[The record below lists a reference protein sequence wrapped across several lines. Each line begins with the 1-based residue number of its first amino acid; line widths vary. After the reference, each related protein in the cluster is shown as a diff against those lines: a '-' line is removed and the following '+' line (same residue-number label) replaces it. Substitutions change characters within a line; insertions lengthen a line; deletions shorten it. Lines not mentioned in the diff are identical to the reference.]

1 MAVSPTDAP
10 NSADPGDDTARR
22 YAYQHAFGV
31 ILWVAAY
38 RAEKDYV
45 ALWCEQHE
53 DFLAE
58 IPGGQFDAYQV
69 KTRTAELGYWR
80 FSHEALTDSIKR
92 FAKLD
97 KDHAGQIRTFYFVS
111 NAQCSDSKEKDGD
124 HLSPALVVPLLAIT
138 PLAECCEKALTYL
151 NEKTKLDRDTLLSVL
166 RRTKLVLGPPDQSIT
181 AEIVANHLPH
191 VDPQRRCTPAQL
203 ESLHKR
209 LLSRVHESS
218 SLLTQDPARHYS
230 TVNGGL
236 AENAQLRAKRIPV
249 AELKSHIEY
258 LQALTTHTTNRNPGA
273 YGGSGAAGTRMAQL
287 IERYKAE
294 SEKDRNLREMVAKLR
309 EWHERP
315 EGDVIG
321 LEEKLLRGG
330 RPDLVDFAVVAKEK
344 FARVMLRH
352 ENSPAAQEIFAH
364 VLAQVWVIF
373 TELVYPRLIAKD
385 PPDAISRLL
394 VEDIY
399 PRIDTLLEE
408 NPLGLD
414 QAQIKGM
421 IFWLTGNCHLKW
433 APDVNLQPSV

>member
-1 MAVSPTDAP
+1 MAASPTDVP
-10 NSADPGDDTARR
+10 NPADPGDDTARR

-31 ILWVAAY
+31 ILWIAAY

-45 ALWCEQHE
+45 AIWCEQHE

-58 IPGGQFDAYQV
+58 TSGGQFDAYQV

-80 FSHEALTDSIKR
+80 FSHDALTDSITR

-97 KDHAGQIRTFYFVS
+97 KDYPGQIRTFYFVS
-111 NAQCSDSKEKDGD
+111 NAQCSDSKEKGSE

-151 NEKTKLDRDTLLSVL
+151 SEKTGLDRDTLLTVL
-166 RRTKLVLGPPDQSIT
+166 QRTKLILGPPDQSIT

-191 VDPQRRCTPAQL
+191 VDAQRCCTPAQL

-209 LLSRVHESS
+209 LLGRVHESS
-218 SLLTQDPARHYS
+218 ALLTQDPARHYS
-230 TVNGGL
+230 TVSGSQI
-236 AENAQLRAKRIPV
+236 ENAQLRAKRIPV
-249 AELKSHIEY
+249 DELKSHLEF
-258 LQALTTHTTNRNPGA
+258 LQLLTSHTTNRNLGA
-273 YGGSGAAGTRMAQL
+273 YGTSGTAGTRMAQL

-294 SEKDRNLREMVAKLR
+294 TEKDRNLREMVAKLR

-344 FARVMLRH
+344 FARVMMRH
-352 ENSPAAQEIFAH
+352 ENSPAAQEIFAY

-373 TELVYPRLIAKD
+373 TDMVYPRLVAKD
-385 PPDAISRLL
+385 PPDVISRLL
-394 VEDIY
+394 VENIY
-399 PRIDTLLEE
+399 PRIDALLEE

-433 APDVNLQPSV
+433 APDVNLQPSA